1 MSPGDTHGIFLDLPV
16 ASSSVANFCLYWWSF
31 PSLSFSLVVACVPK
45 PSTTSGAVKPPVP
58 SFLLDITSL
67 PRQALQTTTDL
78 KLNSVSDSTN
88 GFAHWGP
95 SKPPPPV
102 SIETPSPHRP
112 HPLVAI
118 ETMPTLSFEGPP
130 PSLATWDT
138 TCFMKPSSCAI
149 SPRCSAERNLL

>member
-1 MSPGDTHGIFLDLPV
+1 MS
-16 ASSSVANFCLYWWSF
+16 
-31 PSLSFSLVVACVPK
+31 PK
-45 PSTTSGAVKPPVP
+45 PSTTSCAVKPQVL

-149 SPRCSAERNLL
+149 SPCCSAEGIYFKSGLFWSKAVEAHMTWLQERGYCEIRGFAGI